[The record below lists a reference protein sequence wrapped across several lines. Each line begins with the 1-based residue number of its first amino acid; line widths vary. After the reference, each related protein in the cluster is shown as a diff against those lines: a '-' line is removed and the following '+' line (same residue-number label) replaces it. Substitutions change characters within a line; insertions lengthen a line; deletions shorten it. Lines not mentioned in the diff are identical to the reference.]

1 MLAASKEAARLKVP
15 VHIITGFLG
24 SGKTTLIH
32 SLIEQKP
39 VDERWAILVNEFGQI
54 GIDQAMFEAHEDV
67 VVKGLPGGCLCCQL
81 AFVLQAALVNLLS
94 RSKPDRVI
102 IEPSGLG
109 HPAGLLDLLR
119 GEAFQAAVEVCDVI
133 ATLDPRRLDDPR
145 ARQHDTFR
153 DQLDIADAVVLTML
167 DQSTPEQISAAHTH
181 VEERWPPR
189 KWIQEAPKGELPISL
204 LMQSG
209 QAVRSNAAVPDSHQ
223 YRAAAP
229 SLEGTFFDFPPAP
242 GKPQF
247 ETGTAFGYT
256 SKGLRWHPSERF
268 DLDKLAGYLAE
279 LPQEA
284 RIKGVFHTNHG
295 WKRLNRA
302 EGTLS
307 VESCVWRQ
315 DSRLEVIFP
324 DISDTTPYADLH
336 ADIEARV
343 MALNSD

>member
-1 MLAASKEAARLKVP
+1 MASLAKVP

-39 VDERWAILVNEFGQI
+39 VDEKWAILVNEFGQI
-54 GIDQAMFEAHEDV
+54 GIDQAMFDARDDV
-67 VVKGLPGGCLCCQL
+67 VIKGLPGGCLCCQL
-81 AFVLQAALVNLLS
+81 AFVLQAALVNLLA

-119 GEAFQAAVEVCDVI
+119 GEAFHEVVEVRDII
-133 ATLDPRRLDDPR
+133 ATLDPRRLDDAR

-153 DQLDIADAVVLTML
+153 DQLDMADAVALTML
-167 DQSTPEQISAAHTH
+167 DQSTPEQLSAAHAF
-181 VEERWPPR
+181 VAQRWPPR
-189 KWIQEAPKGELPISL
+189 KWVREAPQGELPFAL

-209 QAVRSNAAVPDSHQ
+209 HAAGNDIGVPVSHQ
-223 YRAAAP
+223 QLAAAP
-229 SLEGTFFDFPPAP
+229 SLAGSFFDFPPP
-242 GKPQF
+242 LGQPQR
-247 ETGTAFGYT
+247 ETGTALGYT
-256 SKGLRWHPSERF
+256 STGLRWHPSERF
-268 DLDKLAGYLAE
+268 DLDHLAAYLGE
-279 LPQEA
+279 LPREA

-302 EGTLS
+302 GGTLS

-315 DSRLEVIFP
+315 DSRLEVILP
-324 DISDTTPYADLH
+324 DTLDSTHTDL
-336 ADIEARV
+336 ATRL
-343 MALNSD
+343 MAFAC